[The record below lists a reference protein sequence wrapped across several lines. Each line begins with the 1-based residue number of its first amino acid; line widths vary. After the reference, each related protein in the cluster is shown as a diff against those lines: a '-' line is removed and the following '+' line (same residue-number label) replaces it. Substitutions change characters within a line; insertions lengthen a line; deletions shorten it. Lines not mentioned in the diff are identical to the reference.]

1 MCTELMPDR
10 RSRPAIGVFGG
21 SFDPPHLSHTLLA
34 AYVLSA
40 YPIDQLLVIPTF
52 RHAFAKPLAPY
63 EHRLRMCE
71 LAMAD
76 IRRVEVSRI
85 EEEIGGESR
94 TLNTIEE
101 LRRRHP
107 EASLR
112 LVIGSDLLAET
123 PRWYNFERV
132 RELAPPIVVPR
143 AGYRDQTASGF
154 ELPLVSS
161 SEIRAQLKR
170 GVHPHG
176 LLSHAV
182 AQYLQC
188 HALYR

>member
-10 RSRPAIGVFGG
+10 RSPPVIGVFGG
-21 SFDPPHLSHTLLA
+21 SFDPPHLAHTLLA
-34 AYVLSA
+34 AYVLAA
-40 YPIDQLLVIPTF
+40 YPIDRLLVIPTF

-63 EHRLRMCE
+63 DHRLRMCE

-85 EEEIGGESR
+85 EVEIGGESL
-94 TLNTIEE
+94 THNTIEE
-101 LRRRHP
+101 LRRRNP
-107 EASLR
+107 EAFLR
-112 LVIGSDLLAET
+112 LVIGSDLLTET

-170 GVHPHG
+170 GIQPDG
-176 LLSHAV
+176 ALSHTV
-182 AQYLQC
+182 AHYVQR